1 MKNVVNLE
9 LTIQCL
15 RILVPVIVTLF
26 LLVQSVVLHSDSAN
40 SANINN
46 PYFVFA
52 PKSQMQPTALLD
64 AV

>member
-26 LLVQSVVLHSDSAN
+26 LLVQSVVLHSDLLL
-40 SANINN
+40 NINN
-46 PYFVFA
+46 PFLVFA
-52 PKSQMQPTALLD
+52 PKSQTQPTALLD